1 MNILYNI
8 KEYNGII
15 AKSNR
20 YYHKKL
26 ILTTVPKRKKGA
38 KRAIMLDNSAGGIY
52 KVRYNKNKRKRV
64 KNSAY

>member
-52 KVRYNKNKRKRV
+52 KVR
-64 KNSAY
+64 